1 MDRLLG
7 VLDSLGL
14 DALVIADAAE
24 VRWLTGFPSSNALV
38 VVTPSRAV
46 LVTDFRYATRA
57 AREARGVEVIEGQ
70 RDLLADLAA
79 LLPADAGA
87 RVGFEDEVVTVGW
100 LARLRAVCGC
110 ELVGVG
116 DAVVRVRAVKTA
128 AEIASM
134 RAAVACSDAVLS
146 AVVARGVVGRRELEV
161 AAELEAELRRQGAQ
175 RSSFDPIVASGPRA
189 DSPHGEPTDAVI
201 PRDTLLLIDFGV
213 ELDGWCSDGTRTY
226 ATGRVSDEM
235 RSVYELVLRAQLAG
249 LDAVRAGVSGR
260 AVDSVARQL
269 IVDAGFG
276 ERFGHSL
283 GHGVGVRLHEEPR
296 LSQGNAGLL
305 EPGNVVSVEPGVYL
319 PGRFGVRIE
328 DLVAVTA
335 DGCDNL
341 SGLPKEL
348 VVVD

>member
-7 VLDSLGL
+7 LLDSLGL
-14 DALVIADAAE
+14 DALLIADPAE

-38 VVTPSRAV
+38 VVTRSRAV

-57 AREARGVEVIEGQ
+57 AREARDVEVIEGS
-70 RDLLADLAA
+70 RDLLADVAA
-79 LLPADAGA
+79 LLPAAG
-87 RVGFEDEVVTVGW
+87 RIGFEDEVVTVAW
-100 LARLRAVCGC
+100 LERLRAVLGGG

-116 DAVVRVRAVKTA
+116 DAIVQVRAVKTA
-128 AEIASM
+128 AEIGCM

-146 AVVARGVVGRRELEV
+146 AVVGAGVVGRRELEV
-161 AAELEAELRRQGAQ
+161 AAALEAELRRAGAQ

-201 PRDTLLLIDFGV
+201 ERDTLLLIDFGV

-226 ATGRVSDEM
+226 ATGAVSDEM

-260 AVDSVARQL
+260 SVDSVARQL

-296 LSQGNAGLL
+296 LSQGYERLL

-319 PGRFGVRIE
+319 PGQFGVRIE
-328 DLVAVTA
+328 DLVAVTE
-335 DGCDNL
+335 DGCENL
-341 SGLPKEL
+341 SGTGKEL

>member
-1 MDRLLG
+1 MDRLLP
-7 VLDSLGL
+7 VLDSLSL
-14 DALVIADAAE
+14 DALLIADVAE
-24 VRWLTGFPSSNALV
+24 VRWLTGFPSSNAVV
-38 VVTPSRAV
+38 VVTRDRAV

-57 AREARGVEVIEGQ
+57 ARLARDVEVVEGQ
-70 RDLLADLAA
+70 RDLLGDVVA
-79 LLPADAGA
+79 LLPEGG
-87 RVGFEDEVVTVGW
+87 RVGFEDHVVTVDW
-100 LARLRAVCGC
+100 LARLRKVADGR

-116 DAVVRVRAVKTA
+116 DAVVGVRAVKTA
-128 AEIASM
+128 PEISLM
-134 RAAVACSDAVLS
+134 RAAVACADAALAAVLE
-146 AVVARGVVGRRELEV
+146 RGVVGRRELEV

-175 RSSFDPIVASGPRA
+175 RSSFDPIVAAGPRA

-201 PRDTLLLIDFGV
+201 ERGTLLLIDFGV

-226 ATGRVSDEM
+226 ATGSVSDEM
-235 RSVYELVLRAQLAG
+235 RSIYELVLSAQLAG

-260 AVDSVARQL
+260 SVDSVARQL
-269 IVDAGFG
+269 ITDAGFG

-283 GHGVGVRLHEEPR
+283 GHGVGVRIHEEPR
-296 LSQGNAGLL
+296 LAQGYQGLL

-341 SGLPKEL
+341 SSLPKEL